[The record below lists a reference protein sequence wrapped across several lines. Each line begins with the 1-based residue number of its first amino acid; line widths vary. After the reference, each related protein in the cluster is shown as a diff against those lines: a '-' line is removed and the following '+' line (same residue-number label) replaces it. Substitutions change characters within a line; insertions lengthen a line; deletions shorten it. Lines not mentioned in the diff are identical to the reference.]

1 MSSIPIPSVQVPPEE
16 NFAGQVVAGT
26 YRVDTCVGEGGMGT
40 IWSGQ
45 HLQLGT
51 RVAIKF
57 IRADLAL
64 RDDAR
69 QRFEIEAR
77 AAANVQSPHAVKVY
91 DYGVT
96 DYGRPFIVM
105 EFLEGEALADALI
118 RRGPFPLEEVAHVI
132 SQAAEALE
140 KAHQA
145 GVVHRD
151 LKPDNIF
158 LCTNPEA
165 SPAEYPY
172 TVKLVDFGIAKFIDA
187 GRGIP
192 SGHFSGPTQ
201 AGTVVGTPNFMSPE
215 QLTEGG
221 TPNALTDLWSLG
233 ACAFTAA
240 VGQIPFEGDVL
251 GDLVLKV
258 CVAPLPVPSHFQ
270 PGIPPAFDAWFARA
284 CHREAKKRYQSARA
298 LADAL
303 SDATGQQNVVF
314 VKSDDHVARALPSQ
328 ATVPSFNV
336 QSLPPQGGLSPKMAL
351 LAGLVIGVTIMV
363 GAVGIFALRQTLAD
377 EEAIRSLP
385 ALDSGASKAALS
397 AIPDAGSP
405 PPAKAKGN
413 SRH

>member
-1 MSSIPIPSVQVPPEE
+1 
-16 NFAGQVVAGT
+16 
-26 YRVDTCVGEGGMGT
+26 MGT

-57 IRADLAL
+57 IRADLAV
-64 RDDAR
+64 RDDSR
-69 QRFEIEAR
+69 LRFEIEAR

-118 RRGPFPLEEVAHVI
+118 RRVPFPVAEVAYVV
-132 SQAAEALE
+132 SLAAEALE
-140 KAHQA
+140 RAHAA

-158 LCTNPEA
+158 LCTNSEA
-165 SPAEYPY
+165 GPNDYPY

-192 SGHFSGPTQ
+192 SGHFAGPTQ

-284 CHREAKKRYQSARA
+284 CHREPKKRYQSARELAAA
-298 LADAL
+298 LKSSIGEQNIVFMKADE
-303 SDATGQQNVVF
+303 Q
-314 VKSDDHVARALPSQ
+314 VARAIPPS

-336 QSLPPQGGLSPKMAL
+336 QSLPPHGGLSPRMAL
-351 LAGLVIGVTIMV
+351 LAGLVIGVTLMV
-363 GAVGIFALRQTLAD
+363 GAVGLFALRQTLAN
-377 EEAIRSLP
+377 EEAIRALP
-385 ALDSGASKAALS
+385 ALDSGATTTTPTASLDAA
-397 AIPDAGSP
+397 P
-405 PPAKAKGN
+405 PPPPKAKGT

>member
-1 MSSIPIPSVQVPPEE
+1 MTSIPVPSIQVPPEE

-45 HLQLGT
+45 HLELGT

-57 IRADLAL
+57 IRADLAV
-64 RDDAR
+64 RGDAR
-69 QRFEIEAR
+69 MRFEIEAR

-105 EFLEGEALADALI
+105 EFLEGEALADALV
-118 RRGPFPLEEVAHVI
+118 RRGAFDIPEVAYVI
-132 SQAAEALE
+132 SQAASALE
-140 KAHQA
+140 KAHAA

-165 SPAEYPY
+165 LPGEYPY
-172 TVKLVDFGIAKFIDA
+172 TVKLVDFGIAKFVDA

-192 SGHFSGPTQ
+192 GGHFAGPTL

-240 VGQIPFEGDVL
+240 VGHIPFEGDVL

-258 CVAPLPVPSHFQ
+258 CVAPLPVPSHFY
-270 PGIPPAFDAWFARA
+270 PKIPPSFDAWFARA
-284 CHREAKKRYQSARA
+284 CHRNPKKRYQSARELAEA
-298 LADAL
+298 LTNSIGQGGVVTEHSGDTSSFAL
-303 SDATGQQNVVF
+303 KGIPTMANM
-314 VKSDDHVARALPSQ
+314 ALPSI
-328 ATVPSFNV
+328 
-336 QSLPPQGGLSPKMAL
+336 PPPGLSPKMAL
-351 LAGLVIGVTIMV
+351 LAGLVIGITVMV
-363 GAVGIFALRQTLAD
+363 GAVGFFAWRQTMQN
-377 EEAIRSLP
+377 EAEINALP
-385 ALDSGASKAALS
+385 SFAPL
-397 AIPDAGSP
+397 DAGFP
-405 PPAKAKGN
+405 RPKDA
-413 SRH
+413 SRR